1 MEKRFLEIKDK
12 NGTWFRLKLVTPYS
26 NFLLFKQ
33 AQQFKNALT
42 AGGWFGGSLSGEWT
56 AMDEG
61 FIRIR
66 SGKTKTRF
74 SDNGDLTT
82 MDLLIL
88 GPEGI
93 KTYDSNDLFGMQL
106 FEYRNFF
113 LYNSSGEG
121 VVVQPWV
128 IGLTPGRIS
137 WKVIR

>member
-1 MEKRFLEIKDK
+1 MEKRFVEIKDK
-12 NGTWFRLKLVTPYS
+12 NGTWFRMKLVTPYS
-26 NFLLFKQ
+26 KFLLFKQ

-42 AGGWFGGSLSGEWT
+42 AGGWFGGILWGEWT

-66 SGKTKTRF
+66 SGKTRTRF
-74 SDNGDLTT
+74 SENGDLTT

-88 GPEGI
+88 GAGGI
-93 KTYDSNDLFGMQL
+93 KAYDSDAIFGMQL
-106 FEYRNFF
+106 FEYQNFF
-113 LYNSSGEG
+113 LYNSDGEG
-121 VVVQPWV
+121 IVVQPWV